1 MKRAAFRI
9 WQEAARLLVAFAALV
24 LLLAATLLASI
35 AQANPGTGELR
46 VEQRG
51 DRIVVHA
58 QSDVAADRATVWATL
73 SDYDNLARFIPDMS
87 SSHMIARNGSV
98 ALVEQRGV
106 ARIGPVRRSFS
117 VLLQVS
123 EHADDSMSLSGVGGD
138 FMLFDARYEI
148 ASLTPDR
155 SRIVYDATIVP
166 LVSMPPLVS
175 VPAMRAV
182 ISRQI
187 GALVQEMSR
196 RASVTAELMSS
207 S

>member
-1 MKRAAFRI
+1 MKKAAFRI
-9 WQEAARLLVAFAALV
+9 WHEGARLLVALSALI

-58 QSDVAADRATVWATL
+58 QCDVAADRSTVWATL

-87 SSHMIARNGSV
+87 SSHMLVRSGNV

-106 ARIGPVRRSFS
+106 ARIGPVQRSFS

-123 EHADDSMSLSGVGGD
+123 EHAGDSINLSGVGGD

-148 ASLTPDR
+148 VSLTPDR

-166 LVSMPPLVS
+166 LVSMSPLVS

-182 ISRQI
+182 MSKQF

-196 RASVTAELMSS
+196 RASATAELMSS